1 VLFAVLIIVC
11 LIIISNTTKASVLL
25 RKKEISIMKYVG
37 ATNTFIRIPFFV
49 EGLTTGL
56 VGGGLALL
64 VTWFGYNSL
73 IDTITIDMSLWNII
87 GIGGFINLS
96 DILVRLVEFYLI
108 VGGFIGAMG
117 SVVSTRKHIKV

>member
-1 VLFAVLIIVC
+1 
-11 LIIISNTTKASVLL
+11 
-25 RKKEISIMKYVG
+25 
-37 ATNTFIRIPFFV
+37 
-49 EGLTTGL
+49 
-56 VGGGLALL
+56 
-64 VTWFGYNSL
+64 
-73 IDTITIDMSLWNII
+73 MSLWNII